1 MKLIV
6 GLGNPGRRY
15 AATAHNMGFE
25 VVDRLAR
32 RWGLALRTNER
43 CEAEIAEG
51 QVASVPAMLVRP
63 QTFMNLSGR
72 AVAALTRQRE
82 LGADDLLVITDDV
95 NLPIGRLRIRSGGSA
110 GGHNGLKSII
120 ECLGTDAFARLRI
133 GIHPGAEIDDLVQYV
148 LAKLPPEERRRLDQ
162 MLDLAADAA
171 QHWAAQGAAATADRF
186 NGLKPFA
193 EQPGDD
199 V

>member
-95 NLPIGRLRIRSGGSA
+95 NLPIGPAAHPVRRQRRRAQRPQVDHRVPRHGRLRAVAHR
-110 GGHNGLKSII
+110 
-120 ECLGTDAFARLRI
+120 
-133 GIHPGAEIDDLVQYV
+133 HP
-148 LAKLPPEERRRLDQ
+148 PRRRNRRSRPVRAGEASARGTPPAGPMPTGRRRRPALGG
-162 MLDLAADAA
+162 
-171 QHWAAQGAAATADRF
+171 QGAAATADRF